1 MKEKKGRKF
10 VRGNREV
17 KMYRRK
23 TQQRWRLEKKAAK
36 GDLGNTQFHHHASKL
51 LKYGVEAFGIT
62 RSRKNSLPQQSLLRF
77 LISKN
82 KVRGQE
88 PIFDLLYYTKA
99 CSFLGNI
106 GFHSCPFLKYNSEV
120 VEQQHQDS
128 EKALSANEGDGN
140 AKVKR
145 KKFKG
150 KRAVVRWLKFFR
162 FKKKKEYE
170 RMTAEEKILYKLLKA
185 RKKEERLCEAL
196 RKIEPAESSET
207 THDPEIL
214 TPEEHFFFLKMG
226 LKCKNYVPVGRR
238 GIYQGVILNMHLHWK
253 KHQTLKVVVKTFSAD
268 EVKEIAV
275 DLARLTGGIVLDIH
289 EDNTIIMYR
298 GKNYS
303 QPPTE
308 IMSPRVSLSRKK
320 ALDKSKYRDALRAVR
335 RHIPRLEQELEI
347 LRAQFKS
354 AAESNT
360 DAAEAVQNSDRESIE
375 YGSISNFQ
383 SENSDKHQE
392 MMNDKIGFTEDDT
405 DMDSELDSDSDK
417 LSDIFETDS
426 DTENFIKEEKPLY
439 LDEFDKFPDQSDGEM
454 NDFEEHLRQMSLN
467 SKNMEKDENLPKL
480 DEVDRIFLRATSFL
494 KKKIK

>member
-1 MKEKKGRKF
+1 MKVSPF
-10 VRGNREV
+10 S
-17 KMYRRK
+17 
-23 TQQRWRLEKKAAK
+23 
-36 GDLGNTQFHHHASKL
+36 GNTS
-51 LKYGVEAFGIT
+51 
-62 RSRKNSLPQQSLLRF
+62 
-77 LISKN
+77 
-82 KVRGQE
+82 
-88 PIFDLLYYTKA
+88 
-99 CSFLGNI
+99 
-106 GFHSCPFLKYNSEV
+106 FHSCPFLKYNNKV
-120 VEQQHQDS
+120 VQQLHRDP
-128 EKALSANEGDGN
+128 ENAPTANGDGT

-145 KKFKG
+145 KKLKG
-150 KRAVVRWLKFFR
+150 KRAVVRWLKYFR
-162 FKKKKEYE
+162 FKKKKEYQ

-185 RKKEERLCEAL
+185 RQKEERLCEAL
-196 RKIEPAESSET
+196 KKIEPAESSET

-226 LKCKNYVPVGRR
+226 IKCKNYVPVGRR

-253 KHQTLKVVVKTFSAD
+253 KHQTLKVVVKTFSAE

-275 DLARLTGGIVLDIH
+275 ELARLTGGIVLDIH

-354 AAESNT
+354 VAESNT
-360 DAAEAVQNSDRESIE
+360 DAAKAIQNSDKLSIE
-375 YGSISNFQ
+375 SGSISNFQ
-383 SENSDKHQE
+383 LENSDMHSE
-392 MMNDKIGFTEDDT
+392 RMNDNIGYPVDET
-405 DMDSELDSDSDK
+405 DMDSELDSDSDN

-426 DTENFIKEEKPLY
+426 DTENFVKEEKPLY
-439 LDEFDKFPDQSDGEM
+439 LDEFDNFPEQSSGET
-454 NDFEEHLRQMSLN
+454 NDFEEHLRQMSMN
-467 SKNMEKDENLPKL
+467 SKTMEKDDDLPKL
-480 DEVDRIFLRATSFL
+480 DEVDKIFLHATSFL

>member
-1 MKEKKGRKF
+1 MA
-10 VRGNREV
+10 
-17 KMYRRK
+17 
-23 TQQRWRLEKKAAK
+23 WRLLASRPLIK
-36 GDLGNTQFHHHASKL
+36 FHFHNNLS
-51 LKYGVEAFGIT
+51 
-62 RSRKNSLPQQSLLRF
+62 SNSLFLTPVFFFSNSLFCKTSLDYV
-77 LISKN
+77 IC

-88 PIFDLLYYTKA
+88 PIFGHLYYMKA
-99 CSFLGNI
+99 SPFLGNI
-106 GFHSCPFLKYNSEV
+106 SFHSCPFPKYNDKV

-128 EKALSANEGDGN
+128 EKDPSANGDGN
-140 AKVKR
+140 ANLKR
-145 KKFKG
+145 KKLKG

-162 FKKKKEYE
+162 FKKRKEYE

-196 RKIEPAESSET
+196 KKIEPAESSEA

-253 KHQTLKVVVKTFSAD
+253 KHQTLKVVVKTFSAE

-275 DLARLTGGIVLDIH
+275 ELARLTGGIVLDIH

-347 LRAQFKS
+347 LRAQFES
-354 AAESNT
+354 APESNT
-360 DAAEAVQNSDRESIE
+360 DAAVAIQNSDKESIE
-375 YGSISNFQ
+375 FGSISNFQ
-383 SENSDKHQE
+383 LENSDKHRE
-392 MMNDKIGFTEDDT
+392 MMNGNIGCTEDET

-426 DTENFIKEEKPLY
+426 DTENFVKEEKPLY
-439 LDEFDKFPDQSDGEM
+439 LDEFDNFPEQSDGET
-454 NDFEEHLRQMSLN
+454 NDFEEHLRHMSLN
-467 SKNMEKDENLPKL
+467 SKNMEKDVDLPKL
-480 DEVDRIFLRATSFL
+480 DEVDKIFLRATSFL
-494 KKKIK
+494 KKNKK